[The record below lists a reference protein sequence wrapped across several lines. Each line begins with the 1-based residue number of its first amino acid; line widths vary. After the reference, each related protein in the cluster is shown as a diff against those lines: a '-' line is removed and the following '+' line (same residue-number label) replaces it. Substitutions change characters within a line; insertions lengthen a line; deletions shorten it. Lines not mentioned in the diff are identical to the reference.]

1 MTRRIFACTISHW
14 VLARTAAQDRSLKP
28 KSKPAPEPGKSAVAI
43 SNRRAALV
51 IGNNRYIKT
60 PPLHNA
66 GHDASDL
73 AEALGRLRFEVRLVL
88 DADKNSLGRAVQ
100 EFSSTLREGDT
111 AFFFYA
117 GHGLQIEEENYLLP
131 VDFDPAHGEA
141 GTKATCLRAS
151 EVQDAIKKFGAG
163 LCIFVLDACR
173 DNPFTESKSAPK
185 GLALME
191 AGLGTYIGLAT
202 GPGQI
207 ARDNGLERNG
217 LFTKYLLKEIIRPG
231 QTIDQVFNNVKK
243 QVFEASQQDQ
253 RPWLHSDIIGDF
265 YFDGPANAMRPSS
278 GSTLVEAGKRQFEAR
293 QFEEARKSF
302 EQAMRVEPENPF
314 IYNALGVTYTQL
326 RQWSIATGLFAQA
339 IELKPD
345 YAAAYFNRGAAYHN
359 AGRYELA
366 VQDFSW
372 AIEQEPFDPL
382 VLDLRGKAY
391 FSLNDYKQAKID
403 FDSAI
408 KLNRTDSAAL
418 LGRGKVFF
426 RTGSYEEAIKDL
438 SASIRIRATAEAYDV
453 RSQAYRATNRT
464 ALADADHQAA
474 LRLQQQ

>member
-1 MTRRIFACTISHW
+1 M
-14 VLARTAAQDRSLKP
+14 
-28 KSKPAPEPGKSAVAI
+28 
-43 SNRRAALV
+43 
-51 IGNNRYIKT
+51 
-60 PPLHNA
+60 
-66 GHDASDL
+66 DL
-73 AEALGRLRFEVRLVL
+73 ADALGRLGFEVKLVL
-88 DADKNSLGRAVQ
+88 DADKNLLDKAVQ
-100 EFSSTLREGDT
+100 QFSSTLRDGDT
-111 AFFFYA
+111 ALFFYA

-131 VDFDPAHGEA
+131 TDFNPAHGEA
-141 GTKATCLRAS
+141 GAKVTCFRAS
-151 EVQDAIKKFGAG
+151 EVQDAIRKSGAG

-173 DNPFTESKSAPK
+173 DNPFSASESVAK
-185 GLALME
+185 GLALMK
-191 AGLGTYIGLAT
+191 ADLGMYIVLAT

-207 ARDNGLERNG
+207 ASDNQSERNG
-217 LFTKYLLKEIIRPG
+217 LFTKYLLKEMTRPG
-231 QTIDQVFNNVKK
+231 QTIDQVFSNVKK
-243 QVFEASQQDQ
+243 QVFEASQQRQ
-253 RPWLHSDIIGDF
+253 RPSLHWDIIGDF
-265 YFDGPANAMRPSS
+265 YFNGPTNVMRPSS
-278 GSTLVEAGKRQFEAR
+278 GSILVEAGKRQFEAH

-302 EQAMRVEPENPF
+302 EQAMRVEPENAF

-345 YAAAYFNRGAAYHN
+345 YTAAYFNRGVAYHN

-391 FSLNDYKQAKID
+391 FSLNDYKQAKTD

-408 KLNRTDSAAL
+408 KLNQTDSAAL

-426 RTGSYEEAIKDL
+426 RTGNYEESIKDL
-438 SASIRIRATAEAYDV
+438 SASIKTRASAEAYEL
-453 RSQAYRATNRT
+453 RSQVHRATNRT

-474 LRLQQQ
+474 LRLQQR